1 MVKRMVTKHA
11 PRRFAGVLVSSFAN
25 PERRG
30 RDARA
35 EPAMNLIERYIFR
48 RAGIAALI
56 TLGTLVGVVWIIQAL
71 RQLDF
76 ATTQSQSVFAY
87 LALTTLAIPGLIL
100 AVIPIGLLLATVYIV
115 NSMNA
120 NSELVVINTSGA
132 SSLTLARPLLALAL
146 LCSLATGAM
155 GHYIAPL
162 SLFTLK
168 IFAAQ
173 MRADLVSVLVR
184 DGQFSTI
191 EKGLVFHVARKEA
204 GGVLTGILISDE
216 REAGKSLLFTAEKGA
231 VTRQGDNAFL
241 VLRNGQIQQQN
252 GDGDLT
258 NIRYDSY
265 VFDLSTFARKIDIG
279 GIRPKER
286 PTSELLNPNPDDPY
300 FKEKPGLYRAQIH
313 ERFSEMLWPFAY
325 VLVMLGFAGYARSS
339 RQGHG
344 SAIGTAMLAVTV
356 LRWIGFSAISA
367 LRTNPDAVALA
378 YGLPVAGI
386 VLGAWLVAANKP
398 VALPPAAQARFEAAS
413 AGLQAR
419 FDQLRVR
426 AAQARKRYGARG
438 A

>member
-1 MVKRMVTKHA
+1 MQRIA
-11 PRRFAGVLVSSFAN
+11 DP
-25 PERRG
+25 
-30 RDARA
+30 
-35 EPAMNLIERYIFR
+35 MNLIERYIFR
-48 RAGIAALI
+48 RAGFAALL

-76 ATTQSQSVFAY
+76 ATTQGQSAFTY
-87 LALTTLAIPGLIL
+87 LLLTTLAIPGLVL
-100 AVIPIGLLLATVYIV
+100 AIIPIGLLLATVYIV
-115 NSMNA
+115 NAMNA

-132 SSLTLARPLLALAL
+132 SSLTLARPLLLLAL
-146 LCSLATGAM
+146 LCSLITGAV
-155 GHYIAPL
+155 GHYVAPL
-162 SLFTLK
+162 SLLTLK

-173 MRADLVSVLVR
+173 ARADLVSVLVR
-184 DGQFSTI
+184 EGQFTTI

-204 GGVLTGILISDE
+204 GGVLSGILIADD
-216 REAGKSLLFTAEKGA
+216 RDPAKSLLFTAEKGA

-241 VLRNGQIQQQN
+241 VLRDGQIQQQN
-252 GDGDLT
+252 SDSELT

-265 VFDLSTFARKIDIG
+265 VFDLSTFARKVDIG
-279 GIRPKER
+279 DIRPKER
-286 PTSELLNPNPDDPY
+286 PTGELLNPNPDDPY
-300 FKEKPGLYRAQIH
+300 FKQKPGLYRAQIH

-367 LRTNPDAVALA
+367 LRTDPDAVALA

-386 VLGAWLVAANKP
+386 ALGTWLVFANKP
-398 VALPPAAQARFEAAS
+398 VALPRGAQARFEAAS
-413 AGLQAR
+413 AGLQTRLAA
-419 FDQLRVR
+419 LR
-426 AAQARKRYGARG
+426 ALASQAWRRYGARG